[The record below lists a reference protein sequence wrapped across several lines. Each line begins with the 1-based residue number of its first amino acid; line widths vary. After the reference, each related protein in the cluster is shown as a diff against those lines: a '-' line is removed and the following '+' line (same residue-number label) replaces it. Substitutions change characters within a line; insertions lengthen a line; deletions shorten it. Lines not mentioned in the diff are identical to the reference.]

1 VLEGL
6 SLQFSKGTPCLKKPS
21 ILPLTEHVTVKITS
35 IQRSR
40 RLAFCSATEQDT
52 EDFTT
57 GLFLLLTSFCGLQ
70 ELELMCKDCEKV
82 HADGITNHGEA
93 LTGLFIVNGG
103 IDREDASG
111 CFSVNDL
118 EKVATACTE
127 LKYLCLNLYEID
139 TGRLESDIL
148 GPQQG
153 APFQP
158 SEFEQALYAIETIL
172 KLRSLHITNPS
183 NYRKAFSRPREFFRW
198 HARSLQNSSER

>member
-1 VLEGL
+1 LLRDRTRYRGLHHGSIPVTYFILRLTGVGADVQGLREG
-6 SLQFSKGTPCLKKPS
+6 
-21 ILPLTEHVTVKITS
+21 
-35 IQRSR
+35 SR
-40 RLAFCSATEQDT
+40 RWHYESWR
-52 EDFTT
+52 
-57 GLFLLLTSFCGLQ
+57 GLDRT
-70 ELELMCKDCEKV
+70 
-82 HADGITNHGEA
+82 
-93 LTGLFIVNGG
+93 FIVNGG